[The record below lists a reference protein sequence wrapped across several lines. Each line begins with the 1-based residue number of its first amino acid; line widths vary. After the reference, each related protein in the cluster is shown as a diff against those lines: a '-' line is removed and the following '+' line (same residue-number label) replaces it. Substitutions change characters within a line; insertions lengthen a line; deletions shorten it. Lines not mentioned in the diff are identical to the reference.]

1 MMIPVYCM
9 EEHNE
14 AFYYWGLAM
23 ENGYINPKGNTLFH
37 IDHHDDLEGGSYFWD
52 FTEPFHNLEERKK
65 FTYESLGIADFIIPA
80 LYEGTFSKIYNMK
93 GLISKKFQS
102 QEQFVRLVGNNALV
116 RGNYIPFLHASYRKE
131 ENEKYSFFTYYEG
144 SLSETEKL
152 EQVVLDID
160 LDYFCWDDSLQTVP
174 PKRIEITK
182 EAYEE
187 YQKNPYHPFRIL
199 PRRLLKTE
207 EIDGKY
213 YLRYEEPAICEKKAE
228 EAKIRKRMECFLEWL
243 KSVEWQPQ
251 IITICRSAHSGYL
264 PFEYAQ
270 FVEELL
276 KAGLEDVYRNN
287 LEYK

>member
-14 AFYYWGLAM
+14 AFYYWGLAVKS
-23 ENGYINPKGNTLFH
+23 GYIHEKENILFH
-37 IDHHDDLEGGSYFWD
+37 VDHHDDLESGGYFWN

-93 GLISKKFQS
+93 ALLPKGFQA
-102 QEQFVRLVGNNALV
+102 QERFVRLVENNALV
-116 RGNYIPFLHASYRKE
+116 MGNYIPFLHASYRKE
-131 ENEKYSFFTYYEG
+131 KNEKYSFFTYYEG
-144 SLSETEKL
+144 SLSDTGKL
-152 EQVVLDID
+152 ENVVLDID

-199 PRRLLKTE
+199 PRRLLKAE
-207 EIDGKY
+207 EISGKY
-213 YLRYEEPAICEKKAE
+213 YLRYEEPIIYEKKAE
-228 EAKIRKRMECFLEWL
+228 EAKIQKRINKFLEWL
-243 KSVEWQPQ
+243 EKMEWQPKV
-251 IITICRSAHSGYL
+251 ITICRSAHSGYL
-264 PFEYAQ
+264 PANYAL
-270 FVEELL
+270 FVEEQL
-276 KAGLEDVYRNN
+276 KTGLEHIYKN
-287 LEYK
+287 LAYQK